1 MQHSYKQVDVDGTA
15 ECTKCGLRNSD
26 ISREDYI
33 KCTPATPLM
42 QLHPGMVEEVISMLR
57 HMDIDGETMQHI
69 IESVGLE
76 DQMTRQLV
84 MISDT
89 EYLNDL
95 IEEKNTL
102 K

>member
-1 MQHSYKQVDVDGTA
+1 MTQLS
-15 ECTKCGLRNSD
+15 E
-26 ISREDYI
+26 
-33 KCTPATPLM
+33 
-42 QLHPGMVEEVISMLR
+42 LHPGMVEEVISMLR
-57 HMDIDGETMQHI
+57 HMDVDGETMQHI

-84 MISDT
+84 MISDIK
-89 EYLNDL
+89 YLNDL

>member
-1 MQHSYKQVDVDGTA
+1 MKHTYKKIDKDGTV

-57 HMDIDGETMQHI
+57 HMEIDGETMQHI

-84 MISDT
+84 MISDSK
-89 EYLNDL
+89 YLNDL

>member
-84 MISDT
+84 MISDSK
-89 EYLNDL
+89 YLNDL

>member
-1 MQHSYKQVDVDGTA
+1 MTQLS
-15 ECTKCGLRNSD
+15 
-26 ISREDYI
+26 
-33 KCTPATPLM
+33 

-57 HMDIDGETMQHI
+57 HMEIDGETMQHI
-69 IESVGLE
+69 IEGVGLE

-84 MISDT
+84 MISDIN
-89 EYLNDL
+89 YLNDL

>member
-1 MQHSYKQVDVDGTA
+1 MTQLS
-15 ECTKCGLRNSD
+15 E
-26 ISREDYI
+26 
-33 KCTPATPLM
+33 
-42 QLHPGMVEEVISMLR
+42 LHPGMVEEVISMLR

-84 MISDT
+84 MISDIK
-89 EYLNDL
+89 YLNDL

>member
-1 MQHSYKQVDVDGTA
+1 MTQLS
-15 ECTKCGLRNSD
+15 E
-26 ISREDYI
+26 
-33 KCTPATPLM
+33 
-42 QLHPGMVEEVISMLR
+42 LHPGMVEEIISMLR
-57 HMDIDGETMQHI
+57 HMEIDGETMQHI

-84 MISDT
+84 MISDIK
-89 EYLNDL
+89 YLNDL

>member
-1 MQHSYKQVDVDGTA
+1 MTQLS
-15 ECTKCGLRNSD
+15 
-26 ISREDYI
+26 
-33 KCTPATPLM
+33 

-84 MISDT
+84 MISDIN
-89 EYLNDL
+89 YLNDL

>member
-1 MQHSYKQVDVDGTA
+1 MTQLS
-15 ECTKCGLRNSD
+15 E
-26 ISREDYI
+26 
-33 KCTPATPLM
+33 
-42 QLHPGMVEEVISMLR
+42 LHPGMVEEIISMLR

-84 MISDT
+84 MISDIK
-89 EYLNDL
+89 YLNDL

>member
-1 MQHSYKQVDVDGTA
+1 MDFILTNKYNMTQLS
-15 ECTKCGLRNSD
+15 
-26 ISREDYI
+26 
-33 KCTPATPLM
+33 

-57 HMDIDGETMQHI
+57 HMEIDGETMQHI

-84 MISDT
+84 MISDSK
-89 EYLNDL
+89 YLNDL

>member
-1 MQHSYKQVDVDGTA
+1 MTQLS
-15 ECTKCGLRNSD
+15 
-26 ISREDYI
+26 
-33 KCTPATPLM
+33 

-57 HMDIDGETMQHI
+57 HMEIDGETMQHI

-84 MISDT
+84 MISDIN
-89 EYLNDL
+89 YLNDL

>member
-1 MQHSYKQVDVDGTA
+1 MTQLS
-15 ECTKCGLRNSD
+15 E
-26 ISREDYI
+26 
-33 KCTPATPLM
+33 
-42 QLHPGMVEEVISMLR
+42 LHPGMVEEVISMLR

-89 EYLNDL
+89 KYLNDL

>member
-1 MQHSYKQVDVDGTA
+1 MTQLS
-15 ECTKCGLRNSD
+15 E
-26 ISREDYI
+26 
-33 KCTPATPLM
+33 
-42 QLHPGMVEEVISMLR
+42 LHPGMVEEVISMLR

-84 MISDT
+84 MISGIK
-89 EYLNDL
+89 YLNDL

>member
-1 MQHSYKQVDVDGTA
+1 MTQLS
-15 ECTKCGLRNSD
+15 E
-26 ISREDYI
+26 
-33 KCTPATPLM
+33 
-42 QLHPGMVEEVISMLR
+42 LHPGMVEEVISMLR

-84 MISDT
+84 MISDIN
-89 EYLNDL
+89 YLNDL

>member
-1 MQHSYKQVDVDGTA
+1 MTQ
-15 ECTKCGLRNSD
+15 
-26 ISREDYI
+26 
-33 KCTPATPLM
+33 LM
-42 QLHPGMVEEVISMLR
+42 TLHPGMVEEVISMLR
-57 HMDIDGETMQHI
+57 HMEIDGETMQHI

-84 MISDT
+84 MTSDSNYL
-89 EYLNDL
+89 EYL

>member
-1 MQHSYKQVDVDGTA
+1 MTQLS
-15 ECTKCGLRNSD
+15 E
-26 ISREDYI
+26 
-33 KCTPATPLM
+33 
-42 QLHPGMVEEVISMLR
+42 LHPGMVEEVISMLR

>member
-1 MQHSYKQVDVDGTA
+1 MTQLS
-15 ECTKCGLRNSD
+15 E
-26 ISREDYI
+26 
-33 KCTPATPLM
+33 
-42 QLHPGMVEEVISMLR
+42 LHPGMVEEVISMLR
-57 HMDIDGETMQHI
+57 HMEIDGETMQHI

-84 MISDT
+84 MISDI

>member
-1 MQHSYKQVDVDGTA
+1 MTQLS
-15 ECTKCGLRNSD
+15 E
-26 ISREDYI
+26 
-33 KCTPATPLM
+33 
-42 QLHPGMVEEVISMLR
+42 LHPGKVEEVISMLR
-57 HMDIDGETMQHI
+57 HMEIDGETMQHI

-84 MISDT
+84 MISDIN
-89 EYLNDL
+89 YLNDL

>member
-1 MQHSYKQVDVDGTA
+1 MTQLS
-15 ECTKCGLRNSD
+15 E
-26 ISREDYI
+26 
-33 KCTPATPLM
+33 
-42 QLHPGMVEEVISMLR
+42 LHPGKVEEVISMLR
-57 HMDIDGETMQHI
+57 HIEIDGETMQHI

-84 MISDT
+84 MISDIN
-89 EYLNDL
+89 YLNDL

>member
-1 MQHSYKQVDVDGTA
+1 MTQLS
-15 ECTKCGLRNSD
+15 E
-26 ISREDYI
+26 
-33 KCTPATPLM
+33 
-42 QLHPGMVEEVISMLR
+42 LHPGMVEEIISMLR

-69 IESVGLE
+69 IQSVGLE

-84 MISDT
+84 MISDIN
-89 EYLNDL
+89 YLNDL

>member
-1 MQHSYKQVDVDGTA
+1 MTQLS
-15 ECTKCGLRNSD
+15 E
-26 ISREDYI
+26 
-33 KCTPATPLM
+33 
-42 QLHPGMVEEVISMLR
+42 LHPGMVEEVISMLR
-57 HMDIDGETMQHI
+57 HMEIDGETMQHI

>member
-1 MQHSYKQVDVDGTA
+1 MTQLS
-15 ECTKCGLRNSD
+15 E
-26 ISREDYI
+26 
-33 KCTPATPLM
+33 
-42 QLHPGMVEEVISMLR
+42 LHPGMVEEIISMLR
-57 HMDIDGETMQHI
+57 HMEIDGETMQHI

-84 MISDT
+84 MISDIN
-89 EYLNDL
+89 YLNDL